1 MLQPIDHAGRRA
13 GVAMRRSPTTARVA
27 TIARLFVTDTSSL
40 ATPYLCAPR
49 RVERAWIDYN
59 GHMNMAY
66 YNLVFDQALD
76 QVFDELG
83 IGAAYVKAGHGSCFT
98 VEIHVTYV
106 QELKLDDP
114 LRVTFQLLDWD
125 EAAAFLREMYHA
137 EDGYLAATSEQCR
150 CTSTWRPQAGPLPAQ
165 AQQRIATL
173 MQQHRRLAT
182 SDQVGRDEDSRAAR
196 SGPGNQ

>member
-1 MLQPIDHAGRRA
+1 MG
-13 GVAMRRSPTTARVA
+13 
-27 TIARLFVTDTSSL
+27 
-40 ATPYLCAPR
+40 TPYLCAPR

-83 IGAAYVKAGHGSCFT
+83 IGAAYVRDGGGSCFT

-125 EAAAFLREMYHA
+125 EKRLHFFGEMHHA
-137 EDGYLAATSEQCR
+137 EDGYLAATSEQMSLHVDMASR
-150 CTSTWRPQAGPLPAQ
+150 KAGPLPAQ
-165 AQQRIATL
+165 AQQRIDAM
-173 MQQHRRLAT
+173 MQAHRLLARPP
-182 SDQVGRDEDSRAAR
+182 QVGHLIGIPRR
-196 SGPGNQ
+196 SA

>member
-1 MLQPIDHAGRRA
+1 M
-13 GVAMRRSPTTARVA
+13 
-27 TIARLFVTDTSSL
+27 

-83 IGAAYVKAGHGSCFT
+83 IGAAYVRDGGGSCFT

-125 EAAAFLREMYHA
+125 EKRLHFFGEMHHA
-137 EDGYLAATSEQCR
+137 EDGYLAATSEQMSLHVDMASR
-150 CTSTWRPQAGPLPAQ
+150 KAGPLPAQ
-165 AQQRIATL
+165 AQQRIDATDAAAPAS
-173 MQQHRRLAT
+173 RDAGSGRT
-182 SDQVGRDEDSRAAR
+182 RDEDSRGSLEAGRVINSLRVRRIGCGGSSRRRTSAR
-196 SGPGNQ
+196 LPPIA